1 MLRKPVHFRIGEPY
15 YVTIEGERIPWDRMN
30 ELTEE
35 MMLRIA
41 AMMPERYWGFY
52 RKRMV
57 EIDKELPA
65 PH

>member
-1 MLRKPVHFRIGEPY
+1 
-15 YVTIEGERIPWDRMN
+15 VTVEGDRIPWDRMN

-52 RKRMV
+52 RKRML
-57 EIDKELPA
+57 EIDKERGPLPIERQQRQDRRA
-65 PH
+65 GS